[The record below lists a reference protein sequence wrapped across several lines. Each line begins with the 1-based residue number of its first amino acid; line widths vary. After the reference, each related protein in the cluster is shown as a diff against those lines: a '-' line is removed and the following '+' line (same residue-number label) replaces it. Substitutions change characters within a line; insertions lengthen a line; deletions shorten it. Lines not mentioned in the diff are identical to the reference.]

1 MRFLRGLLQ
10 RQRES
15 SPERSTNYAYAV
27 YWTKIARAWPSDRR
41 RSALQAVRAI
51 RERPDFRATLHT
63 RLYHL
68 EDVNSSAHAGASL
81 IALER
86 VLQAMESVSSGG
98 PADE

>member
-1 MRFLRGLLQ
+1 MRYLRGLLQ
-10 RQRES
+10 RRREP
-15 SPERSTNYAYAV
+15 SPEESTDYAYAV
-27 YWTKIARAWPSDRR
+27 YWTKTARAWRPDRR

-51 RERPDFRATLHT
+51 RERPDFRATVHE

-68 EDVNSSAHAGASL
+68 DDVNSSVHAGASL

-86 VLQAMESVSSGG
+86 VLQAMESDSSGG

>member
-1 MRFLRGLLQ
+1 MRLLRGLLQ
-10 RQRES
+10 RRREPS
-15 SPERSTNYAYAV
+15 SEESTYYAYAV
-27 YWTKIARAWPSDRR
+27 YWTKTVRAWQSDRR

-51 RERPDFRATLHT
+51 QERPDFRATLHE

-68 EDVNSSAHAGASL
+68 DDVNSSAHAGASL

-86 VLQAMESVSSGG
+86 VLHAMESGSSGG